1 MKNLIIPALML
12 FSVTSFAQ
20 TVSTP
25 AIDTA
30 TNSETIY
37 LAAPANYFKSV
48 DGVWTAGIVA
58 TKISGTTAATAYLEV
73 SADGT
78 NYVQLNSRYGNYA
91 DSLAI
96 GNVAGAQTKV
106 WLLHG
111 SKVAKARIKI
121 VSTGTHTTQ
130 VKGVYIKN

>member
-25 AIDTA
+25 SIDTA

-96 GNVAGAQTKV
+96 GNVSGAQTKV

>member
-1 MKNLIIPALML
+1 MAAFAM
-12 FSVTSFAQ
+12 FAFVSQAQ
-20 TVSTP
+20 TVTTP

-37 LAAPANYFKSV
+37 LSAPANYYKGN
-48 DGVWTAGIVA
+48 DGVWSAGVVA

-96 GNVAGAQTKV
+96 GNVAGAQAKV

-111 SKVAKARIKI
+111 SKVVKARIKI

-130 VKGVYIKN
+130 VKGYLIKN

>member
-1 MKNLIIPALML
+1 MKKLILGALML
-12 FSVTSFAQ
+12 FSISTFAQ

-30 TNSETIY
+30 TNAETIY
-37 LAAPANYFKSV
+37 LAAPTSYFKSI

-91 DSLAI
+91 DSLLI
-96 GNVAGAQTKV
+96 GNVAGAQAKV

-130 VKGVYIKN
+130 VKGYYIKN

>member
-1 MKNLIIPALML
+1 MKNLILPALML

-96 GNVAGAQTKV
+96 GNVSGAQTKV

>member
-1 MKNLIIPALML
+1 MKKLIFGALML
-12 FSVTSFAQ
+12 MSISTFAQ
-20 TVSTP
+20 SVSTP
-25 AIDTA
+25 ATDTA
-30 TNSETIY
+30 TNAETIY
-37 LAAPANYFKSV
+37 LTAPTNYYKGS

-58 TKISGTTAATAYLEV
+58 TKLTGTTAATAYLEV

-96 GNVAGAQTKV
+96 GNVAGAQSKV
-106 WLLHG
+106 WLLSG
-111 SKVAKARIKI
+111 SKVSKARIKI

-130 VKGVYIKN
+130 VKGYYIKN